1 MAATWQELKGANVK
15 IVTKNFGVA
24 DSHKLGVYQQRGG
37 YEALRRALTLQ
48 PAALVDEVKK
58 SNLRGRG
65 GAGFPTGMK
74 WSFIPKD
81 AKLVYLVVNADESEP
96 GTCKDR
102 ELLAYD
108 PHLLLEGMLIAS
120 YALGCKHAYIYIR
133 GEMMREAKI
142 VQGAIDEAYAAG

>member
-1 MAATWQELKGANVK
+1 MAADLAGTPRNVK

-24 DSHKLGVYQQRGG
+24 DSHKLAVYQQRGG
-37 YEALRRALTLQ
+37 YEALRKALTLQ

-81 AKLVYLVVNADESEP
+81 AKLGLP
-96 GTCKDR
+96 GRQRRRVGAGDLQGPRAARPTTRTCCSR
-102 ELLAYD
+102 
-108 PHLLLEGMLIAS
+108 
-120 YALGCKHAYIYIR
+120 GC
-133 GEMMREAKI
+133 
-142 VQGAIDEAYAAG
+142 